1 MMQICHESS
10 PFLLLP
16 GDLALLGPNGGREGY
31 IVRARCH
38 RTKARSERE
47 REVNGDLCD
56 LEKEQE
62 ERESGG
68 GERSGKKVDRSDV
81 ERGGNES

>member
-16 GDLALLGPNGGREGY
+16 GDLALLGPIGGREGY

-47 REVNGDLCD
+47 VNCDLGDL
-56 LEKEQE
+56 KKGQE
-62 ERESGG
+62 ERAEG
-68 GERSGKKVDRSDV
+68 SGKKVDRSDV
-81 ERGGNES
+81 ERGRNES